1 MTHQLS
7 INEENSHLVAEYLFY
22 SCIKG
27 LQFGL
32 VAGCTSGYIISLSD
46 YLKSIGNRPFDWK
59 RITKFMKRL
68 ALIGVLIG
76 LGSASIGIPKLIL
89 KNKDFQS
96 NTKITFMDHL
106 TILGMILG
114 GAYQKKEKING
125 CLVGGL
131 MGFSIGVI
139 VYGFGSLVLRLSK
152 KIRFII

>member
-1 MTHQLS
+1 MAHQLS
-7 INEENSHLVAEYLFY
+7 IHRENSHSIVEYLFY

-32 VAGCTSGYIISLSD
+32 VAGCTSGYIFSLSD
-46 YLKSIGNRPFDWK
+46 YLESVGNRPFDWK

-68 ALIGVLIG
+68 AVIGVLIG
-76 LGSASIGIPKLIL
+76 LGSASMKIPKLIL
-89 KNKDFQS
+89 KNKDFQP
-96 NTKITFMDHL
+96 NTKVIFMDYL

-114 GAYQKKEKING
+114 GAYQKKEKVNG

-139 VYGFGSLVLRLSK
+139 VYGVGSLFLSLSK
-152 KIRFII
+152 KIGFLI